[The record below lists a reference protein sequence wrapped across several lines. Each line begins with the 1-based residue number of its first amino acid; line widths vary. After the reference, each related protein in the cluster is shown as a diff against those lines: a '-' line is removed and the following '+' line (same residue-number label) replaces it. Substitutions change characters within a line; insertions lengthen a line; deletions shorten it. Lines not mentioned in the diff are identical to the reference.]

1 MTAQETVTQEDSG
14 EPETDY
20 TPQILVVDDAKEN
33 IRVLSSLL
41 REHGQVAFALD
52 GETAL
57 EKASQLAPDLILLD
71 IEMPGMD
78 GMEVLRRLR
87 ADERT
92 QSIPVIFVTGRNED
106 DDEEAGLKLGAID
119 YITKPFK
126 PTIVQ
131 ARVQNQLL
139 LRHYARSLEKANIQ
153 LELLAN
159 TDPLTGARNRRY
171 FMAQLKTEFGR
182 VVRYQRPCSVLMLD
196 IDHFKSVNDTYG
208 HDAGDEA
215 LIAFHQTVLGAL
227 RKQDVLARM
236 GGEEFA
242 VLVPE
247 TPADRAMVVA
257 EHILKAVRDIE
268 IQTDGGSFRF
278 TTSIGVSPLESPMP
292 SYDTALKNADQALYT
307 AKQGGRDQACI
318 FTPEMADEPQIK
330 AI

>member
-1 MTAQETVTQEDSG
+1 MTAEHPQIQDESGDQEAA
-14 EPETDY
+14 Y

-33 IRVLSSLL
+33 IRVLSTLL
-41 REHGQVAFALD
+41 RDHGQVAFALD

-57 EKASQLAPDLILLD
+57 QKAAQLAPDLILLD

-87 ADERT
+87 AEEAT
-92 QSIPVIFVTGRNED
+92 QSIPVIFVTGRNEA

-139 LRHYARSLEKANIQ
+139 LRHYARSLETANIK
-153 LELLAN
+153 LERLAN
-159 TDPLTGARNRRY
+159 TDPLTGARNRRF
-171 FMAQLKTEFGR
+171 FMAQLKTEFER
-182 VVRYQRPCSVLMLD
+182 IVRYQRPCSVLMLD
-196 IDHFKSVNDTYG
+196 IDHFKQVNDTFG
-208 HDAGDEA
+208 HDVGDEA
-215 LIAFHQTVLGAL
+215 LIAFHETVLGVL

-247 TPADRAMVVA
+247 TPVDRAMTVA
-257 EHILKAVRDIE
+257 EHILDAVRKIE
-268 IQTDGGSFRF
+268 IETAGGPLRF
-278 TTSIGVSPLESPMP
+278 TTSVGLSPLESPMP
-292 SYDTALKNADQALYT
+292 SYDTALKNADQALYA
-307 AKQGGRDQACI
+307 AKQAGRDQARI
-318 FTPEMADEPQIK
+318 FSQDMADAGILK
-330 AI
+330 AM